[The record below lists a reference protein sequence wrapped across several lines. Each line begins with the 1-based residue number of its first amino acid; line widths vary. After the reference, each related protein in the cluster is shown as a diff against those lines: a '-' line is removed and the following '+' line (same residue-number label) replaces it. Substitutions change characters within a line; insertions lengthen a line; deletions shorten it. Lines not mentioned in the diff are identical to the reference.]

1 MNTNIVFQ
9 ISQGPKRIFKIVAR
23 LLSFTKIPSGIR
35 FSKNSYH
42 TENSQSISNSNQSVF
57 SDLRSIIDL
66 QKIHYI
72 DFKQNQ
78 ASIFFSG
85 LGTHLNFFSLQ
96 KNWFFCIG
104 KYLRQKKLKSYE
116 FSFSPS
122 NSVKI
127 NQQPIKVVH
136 PELYVR
142 SP

>member
-9 ISQGPKRIFKIVAR
+9 ISQGPKRIFKIAAR

-57 SDLRSIIDL
+57 SDLRSVIDL

-78 ASIFFSG
+78 ASILFSG
-85 LGTHLNFFSLQ
+85 LGKRLNFFSL
-96 KNWFFCIG
+96 
-104 KYLRQKKLKSYE
+104 RKS
-116 FSFSPS
+116 
-122 NSVKI
+122 
-127 NQQPIKVVH
+127 
-136 PELYVR
+136 
-142 SP
+142 